1 MRIDDICTGD
11 VVDISPESSV
21 REAAHRMRAA
31 HVGSLVV
38 VNRNARGRIPI
49 GMLTDRDIVV
59 SVVSPGIDPD
69 VLTVGDVM
77 THPVV
82 SCTVDEDLFAALERM
97 RQAGVRRLPVLDA
110 LGDLSGLLSA
120 DDVVSALGWH
130 LRELSRAMT
139 TEQVRE
145 MAQRV

>member
-1 MRIDDICTGD
+1 MRIDAICTGE
-11 VVDISPESSV
+11 VIDISPESSI
-21 REAAHRMRAA
+21 REAAHQMRAA

-38 VNRNARGRIPI
+38 VDRNAGGRIPI

-77 THPVV
+77 ARPVV
-82 SCTVDEDLFAALERM
+82 SCSEEEDLFAALERM
-97 RQAGVRRLPVLDA
+97 RQAGVRRLPVVDA
-110 LGDLSGLLSA
+110 IGDLRGLLST
-120 DDVVSALGWH
+120 DDVVAALGWH